1 MVNRALTA
9 LLLLPLLLAGAS
21 VVQAEAPV
29 PSESVWTERRFDA
42 RPDAVQA
49 ALAAV
54 MERAGL
60 SVDHSDAAVRSDEVV
75 TLWHRFDVEDF
86 GLSVAH
92 DTPTITRDYPYVS
105 PIYLRQGSYRLRA
118 RILSRDGGTLLALQA
133 ELVADAYNFL
143 EFKSQQVERFSN
155 GVIENSLHARLEQ
168 ALDAAPARD

>member
-9 LLLLPLLLAGAS
+9 LLLPALLLAVAP
-21 VVQAEAPV
+21 VARAEAPV
-29 PSESVWTERRFDA
+29 PSEPAWTERRLDA

-54 MERAGL
+54 MEQAGL
-60 SVDHSDAAVRSDEVV
+60 SLDPADAAVPDEMV
-75 TLWHRFDVEDF
+75 TLWHRFEAEDF
-86 GLSVAH
+86 GLDVAH

-105 PIYLRQGSYRLRA
+105 PIHLRQGSYRLRA
-118 RILSRDGGTLLALQA
+118 RILSRDGGTLLVLQV

-143 EFKSQQVERFSN
+143 EFEPQQVERFSN

-168 ALDAAPARD
+168 VLAAAPAQD